1 MADTLNGRPG
11 TNFWIVSGVAL
22 IWNLIGLV
30 FYYLEVTATPE
41 ALATLTEAQ
50 QNFLANKPS
59 WATSAFA
66 IAVTTG
72 VLGSLLLLLRKAL
85 ALPMFI
91 ISLAGIVVQ
100 NLHAFGMADG
110 LEAWGTSGVI
120 LPTITIIV
128 AIALILYARAAQVR
142 GWIA

>member
-11 TNFWIVSGVAL
+11 TNFWIVGGVAL

-41 ALATLTEAQ
+41 ALANLTEAQ
-50 QNFLANKPS
+50 QAFLAGKPT

-66 IAVTTG
+66 VAVTTG

-91 ISLAGIVVQ
+91 ISLAAILVQ
-100 NLHAFGMADG
+100 NLHAFGMANG
-110 LEAWGTSGVI
+110 LEAWGTGATI
-120 LPTITIIV
+120 LPAITIIV
-128 AIALILYARAAQVR
+128 AVALIVYARAARAR
-142 GWIA
+142 GWIS